1 MEPVS
6 CVILLILVEA
16 VLGEPKAQGQYQGAA
31 QFAAAGGAQPVQL
44 QFAQTKQI
52 LQPQYLTAQ
61 QATPAVFE
69 GQNFYTPQFIPQAA
83 QPIQQVILPS
93 NVDRQVRQ

>member
-16 VLGEPKAQGQYQGAA
+16 VLGEPKAQGPYQGVP
-31 QFAAAGGAQPVQL
+31 QFNGAQAVPLQL
-44 QFAQTKQI
+44 APQF
-52 LQPQYLTAQ
+52 LTSQ
-61 QATPAVFE
+61 QATPNLFE
-69 GQNFYTPQFIPQAA
+69 GQNFFTPQFIPQAA

-93 NVDRQVRQ
+93 NVDRQVRNQR